1 MKTAIL
7 SVDDDILVL
16 NALRIQLER
25 HFSDSH
31 ILEFAQNVD
40 EAIEV
45 INEISSFGVQLI
57 VIISDW
63 IMPSKNGDVL
73 AQHVKAINSKIQV
86 VVLSGQL
93 QIEKAQALVDS
104 NTIDKVMLKP
114 WSEEDLIEVIKN
126 ALAANSPKSA

>member
-16 NALRIQLER
+16 NSLRIQLER
-25 HFSDSH
+25 HFGETH
-31 ILEFAQNVD
+31 LLEFAQNVD
-40 EAIEV
+40 EAIDV
-45 INEISSFGVQLI
+45 IDDITSTGVELI

-73 AQHVKAINSKIQV
+73 AQHVKAINPKIQV

-93 QIEKAQALVDS
+93 QEEKALALVES
-104 NTIDKVMLKP
+104 HTIDKVMLKP
-114 WSEEDLIEVIKN
+114 WSEEDLVNVIKN
-126 ALAANSPKSA
+126 ALKANQS

>member
-16 NALRIQLER
+16 NSLRIQLER
-25 HFSDSH
+25 HFGDSH
-31 ILEFAQNVD
+31 LLEFAQNVD
-40 EAIEV
+40 EAIMV
-45 INEISSFGVQLI
+45 IDEISSTGVELI

-73 AQHVKAINSKIQV
+73 AQHVKGINPKIQV

-93 QIEKAQALVDS
+93 QEEKAQALLDS

-114 WSEEDLIEVIKN
+114 WSEEDLVRIIQLALDKN
-126 ALAANSPKSA
+126 VSGI

>member
-16 NALRIQLER
+16 NALRMQLER
-25 HFSDSH
+25 HFGDRH
-31 ILEFAQNVD
+31 LLEFAQNVD

-45 INEISSFGVQLI
+45 IGDITGTGIELI

-73 AQHVKAINSKIQV
+73 AQHVKSINPKIQV

-93 QIEKAQALVDS
+93 QEEKAQALVD
-104 NTIDKVMLKP
+104 NHTIDKVMLKP
-114 WSEEDLIEVIKN
+114 WSEEDLVNVIEQ
-126 ALAANSPKSA
+126 ALLSNHSKH

>member
-16 NALRIQLER
+16 NALRMQLER
-25 HFSDSH
+25 HFGDRH
-31 ILEFAQNVD
+31 LLEFAQNVD

-45 INEISSFGVQLI
+45 IGDITGTGIELI

-73 AQHVKAINSKIQV
+73 AQHVKAINPKIQV

-93 QIEKAQALVDS
+93 HEEKAQVLVD
-104 NTIDKVMLKP
+104 NHTIDKVMLKP
-114 WSEEDLIEVIKN
+114 WSEEDLVNVIEQ
-126 ALAANSPKSA
+126 ALLSNHSKH

>member
-16 NALRIQLER
+16 NSLRIQLER
-25 HFSDSH
+25 HFGESH
-31 ILEFAQNVD
+31 LLEFAQNVD
-40 EAIEV
+40 EAIMV
-45 INEISSFGVQLI
+45 IDDISATGVELI

-93 QIEKAQALVDS
+93 QEEKAQALVDS
-104 NTIDKVMLKP
+104 KTIDKVMLKP
-114 WSEEDLIEVIKN
+114 WSEEDLVKVIQSALNEN
-126 ALAANSPKSA
+126 AASN

>member
-16 NALRIQLER
+16 NSLRIQLER
-25 HFSDSH
+25 HFGESH
-31 ILEFAQNVD
+31 LLEFAQNVD
-40 EAIEV
+40 EAIMV
-45 INEISSFGVQLI
+45 IDEISSTGVELI

-93 QIEKAQALVDS
+93 QEDKAQALVD
-104 NTIDKVMLKP
+104 NKTIDKVMLKP
-114 WSEEDLIEVIKN
+114 WSEDDLVQVIHH
-126 ALAANSPKSA
+126 ALAQNARSI

>member
-16 NALRIQLER
+16 NSLRIQLER
-25 HFSDSH
+25 HFGESH
-31 ILEFAQNVD
+31 LLEFAQNVD
-40 EAIEV
+40 EAIMV
-45 INEISSFGVQLI
+45 IDEISSTGVELI

-73 AQHVKAINSKIQV
+73 AQHVKAIDSKIQV

-93 QIEKAQALVDS
+93 QEDKAQALVD
-104 NTIDKVMLKP
+104 NKTIDKVMLKP
-114 WSEEDLIEVIKN
+114 WSEEDLVQVIHH
-126 ALAANSPKSA
+126 ALAQNDRSI

>member
-16 NALRIQLER
+16 NALRMQLER
-25 HFSDSH
+25 HFGDRH
-31 ILEFAQNVD
+31 LLEFAQNVD

-45 INEISSFGVQLI
+45 IGDITCTGIELI

-73 AQHVKAINSKIQV
+73 AQHVKAINPKIQV

-93 QIEKAQALVDS
+93 QEEKAQALVD
-104 NTIDKVMLKP
+104 NHTIDKVMLKP
-114 WSEEDLIEVIKN
+114 WSEEDLVNVIEQ
-126 ALAANSPKSA
+126 ALLSNHSKH

>member
-16 NALRIQLER
+16 NSLRIQLER
-25 HFSDSH
+25 HFGESH
-31 ILEFAQNVD
+31 LLEFAQNVD
-40 EAIEV
+40 EAIMV
-45 INEISSFGVQLI
+45 IDEISSTGVELI

-93 QIEKAQALVDS
+93 QEDKAQALVD
-104 NTIDKVMLKP
+104 NKTIDKVMLKP
-114 WSEEDLIEVIKN
+114 WSEEDLVQVIHH
-126 ALAANSPKSA
+126 ALAQNDRSI

>member
-16 NALRIQLER
+16 NSLRIQLER
-25 HFSDSH
+25 HFGESH
-31 ILEFAQNVD
+31 LLEFAQNVD
-40 EAIEV
+40 EAIMV
-45 INEISSFGVQLI
+45 IDEISSTGVELI

-73 AQHVKAINSKIQV
+73 AQHVKAINSRIQV

-93 QIEKAQALVDS
+93 QEDKAQALVD
-104 NTIDKVMLKP
+104 NKTIDKVMLKP
-114 WSEEDLIEVIKN
+114 WSEEDLVQVIHH
-126 ALAANSPKSA
+126 ALAQNDRSI

>member
-16 NALRIQLER
+16 NSLRIQLER
-25 HFSDSH
+25 HFGESH
-31 ILEFAQNVD
+31 LLEFAQNVD
-40 EAIEV
+40 EAIMV
-45 INEISSFGVQLI
+45 IDEISSTGVELI

-93 QIEKAQALVDS
+93 QEDKAQALVD
-104 NTIDKVMLKP
+104 NKTIDKVMLKP
-114 WSEEDLIEVIKN
+114 WNEEDLVQVIHH
-126 ALAANSPKSA
+126 ALAQNDRSI

>member
-16 NALRIQLER
+16 NSLRIQLER
-25 HFSDSH
+25 HFGETH
-31 ILEFAQNVD
+31 LLEFAQNVD
-40 EAIEV
+40 EAIAV
-45 INEISSFGVQLI
+45 IDDITSTGVELI

-93 QIEKAQALVDS
+93 QEEKALALVES
-104 NTIDKVMLKP
+104 HTIDKVMLKP
-114 WSEEDLIEVIKN
+114 WSEEDLVNVIKN
-126 ALAANSPKSA
+126 ALKANQA

>member
-16 NALRIQLER
+16 NALRMQLER
-25 HFSDSH
+25 HFGDRH
-31 ILEFAQNVD
+31 LLEFAQNVD

-45 INEISSFGVQLI
+45 IEDINGTGVELI

-73 AQHVKAINSKIQV
+73 AQHVKGINPKIQV

-93 QIEKAQALVDS
+93 QEEKAMALVA
-104 NTIDKVMLKP
+104 NQTIDKVMLKP
-114 WSEEDLIEVIKN
+114 WSEEELVSIISH
-126 ALAANSPKSA
+126 ALQANSMPE

>member
-16 NALRIQLER
+16 NSLRIQLER
-25 HFSDSH
+25 HFWETH
-31 ILEFAQNVD
+31 LLEFAQNVD
-40 EAIEV
+40 EAIGV
-45 INEISSFGVQLI
+45 IDDITSSGVELI

-73 AQHVKAINSKIQV
+73 AEYVKAINPKIQV

-93 QIEKAQALVDS
+93 QEEKAMALVAS
-104 NTIDKVMLKP
+104 QTIDKVMLKP
-114 WSEEDLIEVIKN
+114 WSEEDLVNVINN
-126 ALAANSPKSA
+126 ALKANQSV

>member
-16 NALRIQLER
+16 NSLRIQLER
-25 HFSDSH
+25 HFGESH
-31 ILEFAQNVD
+31 LLEFAQNVD
-40 EAIEV
+40 EAIGV
-45 INEISSFGVQLI
+45 IDDITSTGVELI

-73 AQHVKAINSKIQV
+73 AQYVKAINPKIQV

-93 QIEKAQALVDS
+93 QEEKALALVES
-104 NTIDKVMLKP
+104 HTIDKVMLKP
-114 WSEEDLIEVIKN
+114 WSEEDLVNVINN
-126 ALAANSPKSA
+126 ALKANQSEQ

>member
-16 NALRIQLER
+16 NSLRIQLER
-25 HFSDSH
+25 HFGESH
-31 ILEFAQNVD
+31 FLEFAQNVD
-40 EAIEV
+40 EAIMV
-45 INEISSFGVQLI
+45 IDEISSTGIELI

-73 AQHVKAINSKIQV
+73 AQHVKAVNSKIQV

-93 QIEKAQALVDS
+93 QEDKAQALVD
-104 NTIDKVMLKP
+104 NKTIDKVILKP
-114 WSEEDLIEVIKN
+114 WSEEDLINVIKN
-126 ALAANSPKSA
+126 ALAQNARSM

>member
-16 NALRIQLER
+16 NSLRIQLER
-25 HFSDSH
+25 HFGETH
-31 ILEFAQNVD
+31 LLEFAQNVD
-40 EAIEV
+40 EAIGV
-45 INEISSFGVQLI
+45 IDDITSSGVELI

-73 AQHVKAINSKIQV
+73 AEHVKAINPKIQV

-93 QIEKAQALVDS
+93 QEEKAMALVAS
-104 NTIDKVMLKP
+104 QTIDKVMLKP
-114 WSEEDLIEVIKN
+114 WSEEDLVNVINN
-126 ALAANSPKSA
+126 ALKANQSV